1 MHESAVG
8 KRFATAFAAASPA
21 GFLGLAGSGSARA
34 ASATAVPAPLS
45 FTIDYSKTS
54 IPQVPTLGAGFAGN
68 GPVHDAS
75 GAQIGKVY
83 DACTVDGVENVT
95 TAHALCNAYVIFDN
109 GDELDLSTQAKIDLN
124 PLHYPYT
131 IKAVVQGGTG
141 AYSGAQG
148 EATVTAQKPGVYK
161 VDVQFK

>member
-1 MHESAVG
+1 MHKSAVG
-8 KRFATAFAAASPA
+8 KRLAAAFATASLA
-21 GFLGLAGSGSARA
+21 GALGLAGSGSAQA
-34 ASATAVPAPLS
+34 ASATAAPEPLS

-68 GPVHDAS
+68 GPVYDAS
-75 GAQIGKVY
+75 GNQIGKVY
-83 DACTVDGVENVT
+83 DACTVDGVESVT
-95 TAHALCNAYVIFDN
+95 TVHALCHAYVIFSN
-109 GDELDLSTQAKIDLN
+109 GDELDLSTQAKIELN
-124 PLHYPYT
+124 PLKYPYT

-148 EATVTAQKPGVYK
+148 EAAVTAQKPGVYK